1 MSFSDVLFSLPLCL
15 PAVWCYVFICVFFLV
30 LVFFLKKPFKL
41 AFSKV
46 HRVVGCCDE
55 QKGAVCSHFIL
66 TLGFTNKNNA
76 FEVMDWKWARFNH
89 ADTVGAPS
97 MHHFFMSAGRGIL
110 NFSQCDYL
118 LFALRSVL
126 AIILYVNL
134 YGEHRVWTKQIIAV
148 SSISIHVVASVLLC
162 DQCIR
167 GRKASLEEL
176 QTVHSEAH
184 VLLYGTNPLRQK
196 LDCKICNN
204 TWMHT
209 YKFTNSG
216 FSWSVGQPDFNTCY
230 PST

>member
-1 MSFSDVLFSLPLCL
+1 MDRRGQCIAILSWHLALPT
-15 PAVWCYVFICVFFLV
+15 
-30 LVFFLKKPFKL
+30 KTM
-41 AFSKV
+41 
-46 HRVVGCCDE
+46 H
-55 QKGAVCSHFIL
+55 
-66 TLGFTNKNNA
+66 

-118 LFALRSVL
+118 LLALHSIL
-126 AIILYVNL
+126 AIVLCVNSD
-134 YGEHRVWTKQIIAV
+134 GEHRVWTKQIIAV
-148 SSISIHVVASVLLC
+148 SSISIHVSVLLC

-209 YKFTNSG
+209 NKFTNSG
-216 FSWSVGQPDFNTCY
+216 FSWSIGQPDFNTCC